1 MDNSNPIY
9 VVYWDFTVIS
19 EEVIQQK
26 LLTKQQWGKMEGR
39 GTDK

>member
-9 VVYWDFTVIS
+9 VVYRNFRVIS

-26 LLTKQQWGKMEGR
+26 LLTKQQWGKMESR